1 MIKKIVNFLL
11 KGYSMEPI
19 DIKAHPDLL
28 EKISKETP
36 VKALAELIWNGFD
49 AKAKNVHVKIY
60 NNDLGSIDSIE
71 VMDTGDGIVFEKLDD
86 LFGDLGGSWKKSA
99 KKSGEDYLH
108 GENGQ
113 GRFKSFSLGGLVEWD
128 TNYIDGDDSYNYKIK
143 SDVNELLRA
152 HKTEKTK
159 NKVKKKGTTVTISNV
174 TKEASILNTEIKVK
188 LAEIFCMYLS
198 KYKDKKLFFKDEEIT
213 PDLVQKSVKKINMGD
228 VYVSEDLTIELV
240 INIVEWKESIK
251 SCKQVNYCNKN
262 GFTLYEEKITKKLP
276 AVISN
281 FTVFAESDYFDECK
295 DNGTLQEIDLSDEL
309 TAIRRIITDKTLDY
323 FLELKSIERSKVVSS
338 WVDENIYPYENVNTF
353 NPVLEA
359 EKKVFDIL
367 AVNVQTYLKK
377 FEKSDNK
384 TKKFTFKLLKQALE
398 SNPESVQK
406 IVNDVLELS
415 QEEQD
420 DLANLLEKT
429 TFSSIISAS
438 KSVTDRLDFIHGL
451 RQLVFDKESK
461 KALLERDQLHK
472 ILEKEA
478 WIFREDF
485 YLTGSEETLNEVL
498 KKHMQKLGKRSDD
511 ENEPVT
517 RPDGST
523 GRIDLMLSK
532 TRQPSEG
539 KIEHLVVEIKRPSQK
554 INAEIIS
561 QIKSYAFAVSSDE
574 RFDKT
579 NTRWTFIAV
588 SNEMDSF
595 ALEEIDQTNRARGLI
610 YEKDNLSVWIYTWS
624 EIIQAAQARLHFFQK
639 QLGYEASRTTAT
651 DYLEEKYRKFIPEN
665 INYRESETI

>member
-1 MIKKIVNFLL
+1 MIKKIVNFLF
-11 KGYSMEPI
+11 KGYGMQPI
-19 DIKAHPDLL
+19 DIKAHSEHI

-36 VKALAELIWNGFD
+36 IKALAELIWNGFD
-49 AKAKNVHVKIY
+49 SNAKKVHVKI
-60 NNDLGSIDSIE
+60 NNNNLDAIESIE
-71 VMDTGDGIVFEKLDD
+71 VIDDGDGITFEKLDD
-86 LFGDLGGSWKKSA
+86 LFGDLGGSWKKEA
-99 KKSGEDYLH
+99 KKSGFDYLH

-113 GRFKSFSLGGLVEWD
+113 GRLKSFSLGGLVEWD
-128 TNYIDGDDSYNYKIK
+128 TNYIDGKESYNYKIK
-143 SDVNELLRA
+143 SDINDLLRA
-152 HKTEKTK
+152 YKTGKIK
-159 NKVKKKGTTVTISNV
+159 NKTRKKGTVVTVNNI
-174 TKEASILNTEIKVK
+174 TKEANILNSDIKIK

-198 KYKDKKLFFKDEEIT
+198 KYKDKKLFFNGEIVT
-213 PDLVQKSVKKINMGD
+213 PNLVQKGIKKINMGD
-228 VYVSEDLTIELV
+228 VYVSEILTIELI
-240 INIVEWKESIK
+240 INIVEWKQNIK
-251 SCKQVNYCNKN
+251 SCKQINYCNKN
-262 GFTLYEEKITKKLP
+262 GFTLYEEKITKRLP
-276 AVISN
+276 AIISN
-281 FTVFAESDYFDECK
+281 FTVFAESVYFDECK
-295 DNGTLQEIDLSDEL
+295 ENSVLNEIDLSDEL
-309 TAIRRIITDKTLDY
+309 TKIRQIITDKTQDY

-377 FEKSDNK
+377 FERADNK

-451 RQLVFDKESK
+451 KQLVFDKESK
-461 KALLERDQLHK
+461 KSLLERDQLHK
-472 ILEKEA
+472 ILEKES

-485 YLTGSEETLNEVL
+485 YLTGSEENLNEVL
-498 KKHMQKLGKRSDD
+498 KKHINKLGKRVDD
-511 ENEPVT
+511 ETPVT
-517 RPDGST
+517 RADGST

-554 INAEIIS
+554 INAEVIS

-588 SNEMDSF
+588 SNEMDNF
-595 ALEEIDQTNRARGLI
+595 ALEEIDQKNRTRGLI
-610 YEKDNLSVWIYTWS
+610 HEKNNLSVWIYTWA

-651 DYLEEKYRKFIPEN
+651 DYLEEKYRKFIPEE
-665 INYRESETI
+665 INYREHEKI